1 MERNNDEI
9 VNLLRS
15 KKLKVTPQR
24 IIITRLLLSG
34 GHYTIDQ
41 VLNEVKKVDPS
52 ISISTV
58 YNTLNT
64 LVKVGILRS
73 FEAEGKTWYEIR
85 REFHINV
92 ICENSRH
99 IMDIAD
105 VDLSWIEEE
114 LRKRGVKVRDINV
127 IVHGDCP

>member
-58 YNTLNT
+58 
-64 LVKVGILRS
+64 
-73 FEAEGKTWYEIR
+73 
-85 REFHINV
+85 
-92 ICENSRH
+92 
-99 IMDIAD
+99 
-105 VDLSWIEEE
+105 
-114 LRKRGVKVRDINV
+114 
-127 IVHGDCP
+127 

>member
-1 MERNNDEI
+1 M
-9 VNLLRS
+9 
-15 KKLKVTPQR
+15 
-24 IIITRLLLSG
+24 
-34 GHYTIDQ
+34 
-41 VLNEVKKVDPS
+41 
-52 ISISTV
+52 
-58 YNTLNT
+58 
-64 LVKVGILRS
+64 GILRS

-105 VDLSWIEEE
+105 IDLSWIEEE
-114 LRKRGVKVRDINV
+114 LRKKGVKVKDINV